1 MRVNRVTGTSKLYAF
16 QDIIGESPLMQRCIQ
31 VAKDISSSKS
41 SVVIHG
47 ESGTGKEMFAQ
58 AIHVNSRFAQGPFLA
73 INCGAIPKDLV
84 ESELFGYEE
93 GAFTGARRGGM
104 PGKFEMANHGTIF
117 LDEIG
122 EMPVSAQVSLLR
134 VIQERNVV
142 RIGGHKPIHIK
153 LRIISATNKDLAK
166 EVQKGNFREELY
178 YRLNVIRIQIP
189 PLRERNGDV
198 ILLANY
204 YLKEYSEDLG
214 FGESQLDAL
223 AAKALRQ
230 YGWPGNV
237 RELANAMESAI
248 NFAKGQNITLDCLP
262 EFLSAPYSHYP
273 KSTSP
278 FGHSPEPQVRSFAY
292 SGSDL
297 KKQEAATI
305 SKTLESVDWNI
316 TKCAEALGIARNTL
330 YRKLRKYGIERS
342 ETEHCSIMEQ

>member
-1 MRVNRVTGTSKLYAF
+1 MRVSRAARTGKLYAF
-16 QDIIGESPLMQRCIQ
+16 QDIIGDSPPMQRCIQ
-31 VAKDISSSKS
+31 QAMDISSSKS

-58 AIHVNSRFAQGPFLA
+58 AIHVNSRFDQGPFVA

-84 ESELFGYEE
+84 ESELFGYED

-122 EMPVSAQVSLLR
+122 EMPLSAQVSLLR

-153 LRIISATNKDLAK
+153 LRIISATNKDLAR

-178 YRLNVIRIQIP
+178 YRLNVIKIHIP
-189 PLRERNGDV
+189 PLRERNEDV
-198 ILLANY
+198 LLLANH
-204 YLKEYSEDLG
+204 YLKEYSEDLD
-214 FGESQLDAL
+214 FRMSQLDSH

-230 YGWPGNV
+230 YRWPGNV

-248 NFAKGQNITLDCLP
+248 NLAKGQNITLDCLP
-262 EFLSAPYSHYP
+262 ESLSVPYSHYP
-273 KSTSP
+273 AAPS
-278 FGHSPEPQVRSFAY
+278 GHSTELQIRSIPY
-292 SGSDL
+292 NGSDL

-316 TKCAEALGIARNTL
+316 TKGAEALGIARNTL

-342 ETEHCSIMEQ
+342 TMEHCSIMEQ

>member
-1 MRVNRVTGTSKLYAF
+1 ML
-16 QDIIGESPLMQRCIQ
+16 RCIQ
-31 VAKDISSSKS
+31 LAMDISSSKS

-58 AIHVNSRFAQGPFLA
+58 AIHVNSRFAQGPFVA

-84 ESELFGYEE
+84 ESELFGYED

-104 PGKFEMANHGTIF
+104 PGKFEMANNGTIF

-122 EMPVSAQVSLLR
+122 EMPLSAQVSLLR

-142 RIGGHKPIHIK
+142 RIGGHKPVQIK
-153 LRIISATNKDLAK
+153 LRIISATNKDLAR

-178 YRLNVIRIQIP
+178 YRLNVIKIHIP
-189 PLRERNGDV
+189 PLRERNEDV
-198 ILLANY
+198 LLLANH
-204 YLKEYSEDLG
+204 YLKEYSEDLD
-214 FGESQLDAL
+214 FRMSQLDSH
-223 AAKALRQ
+223 AARALRQ
-230 YGWPGNV
+230 YRWPGNV

-248 NFAKGQNITLDCLP
+248 NLAKGQDITVDCLP
-262 EFLSAPYSHYP
+262 ESLSAPYSHYP
-273 KSTSP
+273 ESPAYCDNSPKSQV
-278 FGHSPEPQVRSFAY
+278 HSFPY
-292 SGSDL
+292 SGNDL

-305 SKTLESVDWNI
+305 SRTLESVDWNI

-342 ETEHCSIMEQ
+342 AMEQCSVIEQ